1 MNGVPT
7 HVFSLQSRAKN
18 SALLLV
24 VPGSPGMGHFYV
36 PFASR
41 LFQLGNGSY
50 DVSVVSHAGHSPGV
64 PREHRFESEEGFESE
79 EDRDWFSL
87 EDQIAHK
94 MAFLEER
101 AAHKDTL
108 YLVGH
113 SIGCFMILR
122 MLDYLT
128 PTRVKKAVFLFPT
141 IEKMASTANGLSQRP
156 LFTTLRSPFT
166 GVVWLLSIF
175 PEWMKRALL
184 QKWFYTTP
192 PEYVDHM
199 CHAVMNIDHK
209 SIHNIL
215 CMAEEEMK
223 EVSDLPL
230 ETLQQHID
238 KVVLYYGV
246 GDRWNLD
253 SSYNEMVERF
263 PDKDVNL
270 CSCGYSHAFVLTASD
285 EMADFVFYKLS
296 QS

>member
-7 HVFSLQSRAKN
+7 HVFSLRSRAKN

-64 PREHRFESEEGFESE
+64 PRQRSSESEEE
-79 EDRDWFSL
+79 RDWFSL

-94 MAFLEER
+94 VAFLEER
-101 AAHKDTL
+101 SAHKDTL

-122 MLDYLT
+122 MLDYLA
-128 PTRVKKAVFLFPT
+128 PTRVRKAVFLFPT
-141 IEKMASTANGLSQRP
+141 IEKMAATANGLSQRP

-166 GVVWLLSIF
+166 GAVWLLSSF
-175 PEWMKRALL
+175 PEWIKRALL
-184 QKWFYTTP
+184 QRWFYTTP

-199 CHAVMNIDHK
+199 CRAVMNIDHI
-209 SIHNIL
+209 STHNIL

-230 ETLQQHID
+230 ETLRQHID
-238 KVVLYYGV
+238 KVVFYYGV
-246 GDRWNLD
+246 GDRWNLE
-253 SSYNEMVERF
+253 SSYDEMAERF
-263 PDKDVNL
+263 PDKDINL
-270 CSCGYSHAFVLTASD
+270 CSLGYSHAFVLTASD
-285 EMADFVFYKLS
+285 EMADFVFSKLS
-296 QS
+296 QN